1 MSPLPKSPRP
11 GRFPRLAF
19 FAVFASSPLGAQDQ
33 PLPEDQPLPPPP
45 PLTGAI
51 YFDAWQLEK
60 EFVVSPLALQQWVDL
75 GLTAGSR
82 LDAAARDALKPGI
95 GEFLATR
102 CPITI
107 KGEPVEFTLDR
118 IHFIEPNQAEFIR
131 IEPDAIVS
139 PAEVRV
145 SVVFAAPNPD
155 LTSPLQIIW
164 DLFPEGQPT
173 VPLRTAD
180 VAGTRSTNLASF
192 APSITVRGR
201 YKLDARETPRAP
213 PVARQVTWTIPSLS
227 ILLILIALP
236 VCVRLV
242 RSERPRAVAL
252 VVLLA
257 LAGGAAATRKIATF
271 QIPSP
276 FGPDRIV
283 GPEQS
288 AVILDGLLRGV
299 YHAFNYR
306 TEGEQYDA
314 LARVVD
320 GEALTDIYLEVQR
333 TLESRQRDGA
343 RVRVS
348 RLTIEEAQPS
358 PLDDRRG
365 FDADC
370 SWLVRGRVG
379 HWGHFHDRFNRY
391 HATFVVEPRDEF
403 WKITAFTLHDRDRE
417 VNPNP

>member
-1 MSPLPKSPRP
+1 MSPL
-11 GRFPRLAF
+11 
-19 FAVFASSPLGAQDQ
+19 
-33 PLPEDQPLPPPP
+33 
-45 PLTGAI
+45 T
-51 YFDAWQLEK
+51 
-60 EFVVSPLALQQWVDL
+60 LQQWVDL

-82 LDAAARDALKPGI
+82 LDEAARDALKPGI

-118 IHFIEPNQAEFIR
+118 IHFIEPNQDEFIR
-131 IEPDAIVS
+131 IEPGAIVS
-139 PAEVRV
+139 PADVRV

-155 LTSPLQIIW
+155 LTSPLRIIW
-164 DLFPEGQPT
+164 DLFPDGQPA

-213 PVARQVTWTIPSLS
+213 PVARQVTWKIPWLS

-242 RSERPRAVAL
+242 RSERTRAVA
-252 VVLLA
+252 VVMVLA

-276 FGPDRIV
+276 FSRDENV
-283 GPEQS
+283 DPEQS

-343 RVRVS
+343 RVRVNDLEVKES
-348 RLTIEEAQPS
+348 NPASLPH
-358 PLDDRRG
+358 RRG
-365 FDADC
+365 FEAEC
-370 SWLVRGRVG
+370 SWQVKGRVG
-379 HWGHFHDRFNRY
+379 HWGHFHDRLNLYR
-391 HATFVVEPRDEF
+391 ATFVVEPRDEF
-403 WKITAFTLHDRDRE
+403 WKITAFSLHDRDRE